1 MMAMKIT
8 EKQRINVIF
17 PADLLAELNRLVP
30 PRQRNRFIVEAT
42 EQALR
47 RTRLGQVLAELRR
60 EPAWKDKDHPDLL
73 TAPDVNRY
81 VRRFRQAWM
90 PHSWDEILAEAKG
103 GR

>member
-1 MMAMKIT
+1 MKIA

-17 PADLLAELNRLVP
+17 PVDLLAELNRLVP

-47 RTRLGQVLAELRR
+47 RAQLDQVLAELRR

-73 TAPDVNRY
+73 TVPDVNRY
-81 VRRFRQAWM
+81 VRRFREAWM
-90 PHSWDEILAEAKG
+90 SRSWDEMLAEAKG